1 MNMTDYE
8 NLENLRTGKT
18 DFLPELPED
27 WSDYIPQNEAA
38 QVLYRLYQEA
48 GDAPIDAAIK
58 VLELSCRFTTVRSN
72 PLPRQ

>member
-1 MNMTDYE
+1 MNMTAY
-8 NLENLRTGKT
+8 ENLRTGKT
-18 DFLPELPED
+18 DYLPEPPQE
-27 WSDYIPQNEAA
+27 WSDYIPQYESSQA
-38 QVLYRLYQEA
+38 LYRLYQEM